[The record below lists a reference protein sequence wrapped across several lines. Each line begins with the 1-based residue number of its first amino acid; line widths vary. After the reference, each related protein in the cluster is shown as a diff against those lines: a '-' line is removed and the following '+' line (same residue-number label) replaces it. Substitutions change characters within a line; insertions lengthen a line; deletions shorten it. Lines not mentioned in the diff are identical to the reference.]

1 EYKAVPTVTDPPEVE
16 PTETPEPTEIPELG
30 NSWVCSAD
38 DGAKK
43 TGDLV
48 MNGLSLLFDVSSS
61 GKSAITI
68 DGKSFTNY
76 ISSANNG
83 SWAGSSGTASG
94 TAFKYVAP
102 ADGTFTIYVYKL
114 GSNKELCI
122 TKEGVKENKT
132 AAEGTA
138 AYYKNTSGDVE
149 NKSLSLDVKKGETYY
164 TYVAG
169 SKGSFVGAELVT
181 TGAAETPQPTGT
193 PNPTSTPQPDTT
205 PDPNAKG
212 AYIGSTKYDTVTAA
226 LASITTTPASESDR
240 VYIDLMPGVYREQ
253 VVVNKPYVTIRKKA
267 GTEGEAK
274 ITWYYGMGSLYDS
287 CNASGYY
294 DESAIGDRESYRP
307 SDWGAALKVSK
318 NANNFTAE
326 NITLENSYN
335 RYYTTEELTD
345 ITGVDPDTNNS
356 MFHRL
361 DWITEQKEAGK
372 TDDYINDYLKTRT
385 IIDYKGV
392 SSSPRE
398 RSAAFHSSA
407 DRVQVINCEIIS
419 TQDTMGINTGRIY
432 FKDCTIGGTTDYICG
447 SATAVFDNC
456 TLFTN
461 AGNSNNGSGE
471 SATITAPANPA
482 TSDGY
487 LFYNCTIDGTQYA
500 TAGDLGRPWG
510 ENVAAAYINTTI
522 NHSKL
527 NTSTLLIK
535 DAGWTNMSGNKAE
548 DARFKEYGSVD
559 DTGAAVDTSKRTKG
573 TILNE
578 WTMLRYNPFTFTK
591 GTDNWDPANVSSNY
605 DGVNSVIADT
615 TIDTSDG
622 STNEITLPSAPAGY
636 EFYWESDSE
645 FALVNDDKTKI
656 TLIRPAYGENAIKT
670 TVKLYARK
678 ADDTKIGAEKSIEFN
693 ITPTSDTE
701 NVFTVSGSVNLA
713 KASDSAQTVTLAV
726 KKDSAV
732 IKTETVTVPAGET
745 SKSYTMEN
753 IPVGSYTI
761 YPTAENAEYNI
772 TTEPKEI
779 TGAKGNTVTYDV
791 NISKMETTTVTDGD
805 FETLTPPVTTAD
817 GFTAS
822 LYTVTDS
829 ETANLGTSGDKVYKL
844 TKDEGK
850 TVAKNVGVSF
860 DLKSLLRNGT

>member
-1 EYKAVPTVTDPPEVE
+1 MDK
-16 PTETPEPTEIPELG
+16 
-30 NSWVCSAD
+30 CD
-38 DGAKK
+38 D
-43 TGDLV
+43 V
-48 MNGLSLLFDVSSS
+48 
-61 GKSAITI
+61 
-68 DGKSFTNY
+68 
-76 ISSANNG
+76 
-83 SWAGSSGTASG
+83 
-94 TAFKYVAP
+94 
-102 ADGTFTIYVYKL
+102 
-114 GSNKELCI
+114 
-122 TKEGVKENKT
+122 
-132 AAEGTA
+132 
-138 AYYKNTSGDVE
+138 
-149 NKSLSLDVKKGETYY
+149 
-164 TYVAG
+164 
-169 SKGSFVGAELVT
+169 
-181 TGAAETPQPTGT
+181 
-193 PNPTSTPQPDTT
+193 
-205 PDPNAKG
+205 
-212 AYIGSTKYDTVTAA
+212 
-226 LASITTTPASESDR
+226 
-240 VYIDLMPGVYREQ
+240 
-253 VVVNKPYVTIRKKA
+253 
-267 GTEGEAK
+267 
-274 ITWYYGMGSLYDS
+274 
-287 CNASGYY
+287 
-294 DESAIGDRESYRP
+294 
-307 SDWGAALKVSK
+307 
-318 NANNFTAE
+318 
-326 NITLENSYN
+326 
-335 RYYTTEELTD
+335 
-345 ITGVDPDTNNS
+345 
-356 MFHRL
+356 
-361 DWITEQKEAGK
+361 
-372 TDDYINDYLKTRT
+372 INDHLKTRT

-407 DRVQVINCEIIS
+407 DRVQVINCDIIS

-432 FKDCTIGGTTDYICG
+432 FKNCTIGGTTDYICG
-447 SATAVFDNC
+447 SATAVFDGC

-510 ENVAAAYINTTI
+510 ENVAASYINTTI

-548 DARFKEYGSVD
+548 DAHFKEYGSVD

-573 TILNE
+573 TLLNE

-591 GTDNWDPANVSSNY
+591 GADNWDPANVSSNY

-622 STNEITLPSAPAGY
+622 STNEITLPSAPDGY

-670 TVKLYARK
+670 TVKLYARR

-713 KASDSAQTVTLAV
+713 KASDSAQTVTLEV

-779 TGAKGNTVTYDV
+779 TGAKGDTLTYDV
-791 NISKMETTTVTDGD
+791 NISKMETITVSDGN
-805 FETLTPPVTTAD
+805 FETLTPTVTTAD
-817 GFTAS
+817 GFTAA

-844 TKDEGK
+844 TKDENK

-860 DLKSLLRNGT
+860 DLKSLLRNGTSLANTKSIKFSYDFLMEKTDYMPTDYSFFDLATSTANGGNNAADQTRFVRWGVHKGWCQMNMFTATNTRVNGDNTQFDKNSTMANKWFRIVADIDLVNETITTTLYNRDGDMAILNKKPFTIAASDGESNPNYPTGIDLSNLYFNIYMDKNANTTNKMEYYIDNISLEYQDYE